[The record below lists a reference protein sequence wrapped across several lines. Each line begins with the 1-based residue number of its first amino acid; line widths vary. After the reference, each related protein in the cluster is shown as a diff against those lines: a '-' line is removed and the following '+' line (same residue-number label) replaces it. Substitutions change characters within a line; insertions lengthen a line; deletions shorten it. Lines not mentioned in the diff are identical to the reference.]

1 MAGKR
6 DYYEVLGVNKNATDD
21 ELKKAYRKLA
31 KKYHP
36 DANPDNKKEAE
47 EKFKEVN
54 EAYETLSDPQKRRM
68 YDQFGADGPQGFGGG
83 QGPFGQGGYYSY
95 SSSGFN
101 GFDDLGD
108 LGDIFSSFFGG
119 GFGGRASS
127 RKQNGPRKGADLN
140 LRMEITFEQAFSG
153 VEKEITVTRN
163 ETCDN
168 CHGTGAKPG
177 TSVTKCTMCN
187 GTGQV
192 TQVQNTILGTYN
204 YNGKEKI
211 VCACEDF
218 TDENHILYEFENIA
232 LSVNPDK
239 KIETE
244 LEDIIEV
251 INVITKTMKVKE
263 LKEKFWD
270 MFIIDSLIG
279 NKDRHN
285 GNWGILLNKI
295 TNISEFAP
303 IYDCGSCLN
312 STLSDSEIE
321 NLSETEIKN
330 LAINTYSC
338 IKENGKKINAMSYI
352 KSLKNRDCNNA
363 IFRVFDKIDLNKIEE
378 FINNVE
384 GITNIRKEFYK
395 KIIKIRY
402 DILEQTIKEKN
413 NL

>member
-1 MAGKR
+1 MIDFSEATEELNNYRGSEKKKTLIYNNKKHLVKFP
-6 DYYEVLGVNKNATDD
+6 DPVMDKNKNVCFIKNNIS
-21 ELKKAYRKLA
+21 EYIGS
-31 KKYHP
+31 
-36 DANPDNKKEAE
+36 NI
-47 EKFKEVN
+47 FKIV
-54 EAYETLSDPQKRRM
+54 
-68 YDQFGADGPQGFGGG
+68 GF
-83 QGPFGQGGYYSY
+83 
-95 SSSGFN
+95 
-101 GFDDLGD
+101 
-108 LGDIFSSFFGG
+108 
-119 GFGGRASS
+119 
-127 RKQNGPRKGADLN
+127 
-140 LRMEITFEQAFSG
+140 E
-153 VEKEITVTRN
+153 
-163 ETCDN
+163 
-168 CHGTGAKPG
+168 
-177 TSVTKCTMCN
+177 
-187 GTGQV
+187 
-192 TQVQNTILGTYN
+192 VQNTILGTYN

-338 IKENGKKINAMSYI
+338 IKENGKKINEMSYI

-363 IFRVFDKIDLNKIEE
+363 IFRVFNKIDLNKIEE

-395 KIIKIRY
+395 KIVKLRY
-402 DILEQTIKEKN
+402 NILEQVYKN
-413 NL
+413 

>member
-1 MAGKR
+1 MKIQ
-6 DYYEVLGVNKNATDD
+6 VKGVTMIDFSEATEELNNYRGSEKKKTLIYNNKKYLVKFPDPIRERNKNI
-21 ELKKAYRKLA
+21 
-31 KKYHP
+31 
-36 DANPDNKKEAE
+36 
-47 EKFKEVN
+47 
-54 EAYETLSDPQKRRM
+54 
-68 YDQFGADGPQGFGGG
+68 
-83 QGPFGQGGYYSY
+83 SY
-95 SSSGFN
+95 IN
-101 GFDDLGD
+101 
-108 LGDIFSSFFGG
+108 
-119 GFGGRASS
+119 
-127 RKQNGPRKGADLN
+127 N
-140 LRMEITFEQAFSG
+140 AFSEYIG
-153 VEKEITVTRN
+153 SNIFKIVGFE
-163 ETCDN
+163 
-168 CHGTGAKPG
+168 
-177 TSVTKCTMCN
+177 
-187 GTGQV
+187 
-192 TQVQNTILGTYN
+192 VQNTILGTYN

-263 LKEKFWD
+263 FKEKFWD

-352 KSLKNRDCNNA
+352 KSLKNSDCNNA

-384 GITNIRKEFYK
+384 GITDIRKKFYK
-395 KIIKIRY
+395 KIIKLRY
-402 DILEQTIKEKN
+402 KILEQAYKKIK
-413 NL
+413 